1 MPKISG
7 ILVSTLGNF
16 SGIFPRFGE
25 TLLELSQHQ
34 MHESTITIV
43 KDPTTDTVS
52 NQKPTLH
59 GKRALDK
66 CTTRKYESI
75 ELTREKKGSQAK
87 TLSRNM
93 IIEMLNR
100 TEDEIHDGGV
110 YI

>member
-1 MPKISG
+1 
-7 ILVSTLGNF
+7 
-16 SGIFPRFGE
+16 
-25 TLLELSQHQ
+25 

-43 KDPTTDTVS
+43 KDSTTDTVS

-110 YI
+110 YIYKYVYQMKPTS